1 MKKGM
6 LKKAFAVALVGVMG
20 LSLMACGA
28 KKEEA
33 KDQLDLIKEK
43 KKLVVGLSADYA
55 PYEFIIMENGVKK
68 VVGFDIDLANEIAKD
83 MGVEL
88 ELQEME
94 FGAIIGAIPSD
105 KIDLG
110 ISGLNP
116 DPERREAVDFSDI
129 YYEANH
135 VTIVKKEN
143 VDKYTKPEDFNG
155 KKVGAQLGSTQE
167 KLANANLAG
176 AKLTTLS
183 DVNQLVMELK
193 SGKVDGLV
201 VEGPVAKMIVKA
213 NPELAIGKVEFKET
227 EGGSAVAFKKN
238 SPKLQEQI
246 NKTIKRLKESG
257 DLEKFIDAAN
267 ELALKEAEQ

>member
-20 LSLMACGA
+20 LSLVACGG
-28 KKEEA
+28 KEDEP
-33 KDQLDLIKEK
+33 KDQLDVIKENK
-43 KKLVVGLSADYA
+43 KIVVGLSADYA
-55 PYEFIIMENGVKK
+55 PYEFIVMENGEKK
-68 VVGFDIDLANEIAKD
+68 VVGFDIDLAKEIAKD

-88 ELQEME
+88 EIQEME
-94 FGAIIGAIPSD
+94 FESIVAAIPSD

-116 DPERREAVDFSDI
+116 DEDRKKAVDFSDI

-135 VTIVKKEN
+135 VTIVKKSD
-143 VDKYTKPEDFNG
+143 VDKYAKPEDFNG

-167 KLANANLAG
+167 KLAKANLKEA
-176 AKLTTLS
+176 ALTTLS
-183 DVNQLVMELK
+183 NVNQLVMELK
-193 SGKVDGLV
+193 AGKVDGLV

-213 NPELAIGKVEFKET
+213 NPELAIGKVEFKEE
-227 EGGSAVAFKKN
+227 EGGSAVAFKKG

-257 DLEKFIDAAN
+257 ELDKFIDAAN
-267 ELALKEAEQ
+267 ELASKQAE